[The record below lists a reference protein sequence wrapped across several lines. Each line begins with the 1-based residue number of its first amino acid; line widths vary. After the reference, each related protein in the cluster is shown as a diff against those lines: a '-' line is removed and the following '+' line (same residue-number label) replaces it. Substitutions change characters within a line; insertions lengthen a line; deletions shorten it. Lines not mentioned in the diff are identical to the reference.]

1 MSSGK
6 GDVNRPK
13 SITYE
18 QWCDNYE
25 RIFKKETTEENT
37 EKEQEDE

>member
-13 SITYE
+13 SITYQE
-18 QWCDNYE
+18 WSENYE
-25 RIFKKETTEENT
+25 RIFKQETTEE
-37 EKEQEDE
+37 EKEKEDE

>member
-13 SITYE
+13 SITYK
-18 QWCDNYE
+18 QWSDNYE
-25 RIFKKETTEENT
+25 KIFKKETTEEE
-37 EKEQEDE
+37 EKEKEDE

>member
-18 QWCDNYE
+18 QWSDNYE
-25 RIFKKETTEENT
+25 KIFRKETNKEEEA
-37 EKEQEDE
+37 EKENE